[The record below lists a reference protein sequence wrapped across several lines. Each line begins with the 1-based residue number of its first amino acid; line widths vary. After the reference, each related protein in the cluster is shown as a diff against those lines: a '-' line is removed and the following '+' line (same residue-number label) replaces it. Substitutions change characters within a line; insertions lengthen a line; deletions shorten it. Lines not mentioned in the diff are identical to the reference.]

1 MIYCVYEH
9 WLDKKCIYVGSGK
22 ISRAFN
28 FWRNEEYNNFVLNR
42 KDDIN
47 VKIVALVETKE
58 ESLDIEKEVTIQR
71 MKQFKLFNIFIANSM
86 NDETKN
92 QISKKLKGTHLSEE
106 RKNKISKTLT
116 GKKLSPERIESI
128 REKTLERYR
137 IYICANI
144 NGKIYEFEN
153 KKFFFEEISKK
164 YSLSERSLGR
174 SVSNVEKY
182 PKSFKKKNIIIITD
196 DFLKTYI

>member
-1 MIYCVYEH
+1 
-9 WLDKKCIYVGSGK
+9 
-22 ISRAFN
+22 
-28 FWRNEEYNNFVLNR
+28 
-42 KDDIN
+42 
-47 VKIVALVETKE
+47 
-58 ESLDIEKEVTIQR
+58 

-116 GKKLSPERIESI
+116 GKKLPPERIESI

-137 IYICANI
+137 IYICVNI

-153 KKFFFEEISKK
+153 KKFLIEEISEK
-164 YSLSERSLGR
+164 YNLSRKTLYRSASIG
-174 SVSNVEKY
+174 EKY
-182 PKSFKKKNIIIITD
+182 PKSFKKKNIIVITE